1 MVDFPTKFLGKAWK
15 ALRRVSRLGMEKP
28 VRIDQTY
35 QPKELPLQLL
45 GILGLSYIHLYSCQL
60 MPVPG
65 SACET

>member
-1 MVDFPTKFLGKAWK
+1 MEGTQECEQAGDGLLG
-15 ALRRVSRLGMEKP
+15 
-28 VRIDQTY
+28 RIDQTY